1 MLQETDS
8 DDGPTNEN
16 NYKLT
21 NQDKD
26 EIFSQI
32 RDELEIIDEPRQERQ
47 FNCGKIFSEDYQQ
60 QRKNEFYSSY
70 QDYIYMLSAIN
81 EQDETNEDGIEED
94 SDEGRE
100 SHTYEYDQEI
110 NKQEG
115 EGEGDSPSPARR
127 SRDDR
132 NKKVFY
138 SDVNDYLYQVENEDK
153 VLVAETPDKTMSQPD
168 EESKYMNDTHSS
180 QTTSQKHK
188 NMHYENTP
196 EEVKSKARAYYQTDQ
211 IINTKTLN
219 DSNTQQTNG
228 MSTPAV
234 NSSMSFANKNDRARF
249 INQKHDSLQ
258 SSEAKSHVR
267 TEDLQQNESLSV
279 DQVRNNEEQQPYSE
293 TQSSARRPQKIGYSP
308 YTAKGFVNKQPQFSS
323 EESKEE
329 EEQHDLQSE
338 VADYMR
344 ILVEKYEN
352 SSYKPEA
359 EKLILEL
366 NKIRKLQI
374 DSVPQNFINKFEAF
388 LEWCDKVKKTP
399 KIRKPKK
406 EVVQKSSRKSKTRRE
421 GSGIKKQEIHEET
434 KEVDR
439 IEPTRVSNSDFI
451 KVIQE
456 NQHLLKEYEVLV
468 REYEETRVEIK
479 AKTLMRFKSLQSPTK
494 IDINIAVILLYY
506 FYQVDN
512 SILLRSD
519 KRQLEDKSW
528 NYARNYLSN
537 CGKVIRNM
545 KYILPFLEDKRIPES
560 HYIEIKRHI
569 ETLSPAHI
577 EALHQ
582 KNGVTG
588 LIYNYAMAC
597 FNITKFLRSVYN
609 ADSEPKVRKI
619 PYNPPKPKPETRI
632 ISQEDMNT
640 IVASKTKNFKVE
652 LHSNIYNENVA
663 LAFENRKKEADIKST
678 ETRIKEL
685 KRLKNN
691 LQLKEKRDLK
701 QKAELERKMDEE
713 EYRRYQDELRTMTIG
728 LLQQKLAED
737 KAYKLQRNSN
747 QLQEQ
752 RLIRLKEALLDKMN
766 QLDGFKQTLE
776 LSEWKQLQ
784 EKEKAE
790 EKLRVR
796 QEFYEKLQEE
806 KVFKQL
812 LYAAE
817 KQLEQEDRKRK
828 REEALKGKHDKLL
841 REQQELEEELAM
853 LQQMYSS

>member
-1 MLQETDS
+1 
-8 DDGPTNEN
+8 
-16 NYKLT
+16 
-21 NQDKD
+21 
-26 EIFSQI
+26 
-32 RDELEIIDEPRQERQ
+32 
-47 FNCGKIFSEDYQQ
+47 
-60 QRKNEFYSSY
+60 
-70 QDYIYMLSAIN
+70 MLSAIN
-81 EQDETNEDGIEED
+81 EQEENNDDEIEED
-94 SDEGRE
+94 SDEGLE
-100 SHTYEYDQEI
+100 SQTQEYDQET
-110 NKQEG
+110 NKLEG
-115 EGEGDSPSPARR
+115 EGESLTRDRR

-138 SDVNDYLYQVENEDK
+138 SDLNEYLYQEENEDK
-153 VLVAETPDKTMSQPD
+153 VLVAETPDREVNEPD

-180 QTTSQKHK
+180 QSTNKRHK
-188 NMHYENTP
+188 DQHYENTP

-211 IINTKTLN
+211 IINTKTMS
-219 DSNTQQTNG
+219 DSKGRQTNE
-228 MSTPAV
+228 MSSPAAD
-234 NSSMSFANKNDRARF
+234 SSMSFANKNDRVRF
-249 INQKHDSLQ
+249 INQKHDSLPT
-258 SSEAKSHVR
+258 SEAKSR
-267 TEDLQQNESLSV
+267 AITEDLHQNESLSV
-279 DQVRNNEEQQPYSE
+279 DQVKNNEDQQDISE
-293 TQSSARRPQKIGYSP
+293 THSSGEKQQRIGYSP
-308 YTAKGFVNKQPQFSS
+308 YTSKGYVSKQPQLSPES
-323 EESKEE
+323 DQEED
-329 EEQHDLQSE
+329 EQHDLQNE
-338 VADYMR
+338 IAEYMK
-344 ILVEKYEN
+344 ILVEKYE
-352 SSYKPEA
+352 SLPDKSEA

-366 NKIRKLQI
+366 NRISKLNI
-374 DSVPQNFINKFEAF
+374 NHVPQNFVTKFEAF
-388 LEWCDKVKKTP
+388 LIWCEQVKKAP
-399 KIRKPKK
+399 KIKKPKK
-406 EVVQKSSRKSKTRRE
+406 EAPPKSAKRPKTHREASRSKKHDNYE
-421 GSGIKKQEIHEET
+421 EIKDT
-434 KEVDR
+434 DR
-439 IEPTRVSNSDFI
+439 GDPASLGNSDFM

-456 NQHLLKEYEVLV
+456 NPDLLKEYEILV
-468 REYEETRVEIK
+468 REYEETRVEVK
-479 AKTLMRFKSLQSPTK
+479 AKTLMKFKSLTSPTK

-528 NYARNYLSN
+528 NSARNYFSN

-545 KYILPFLEDKRIPES
+545 KFILPFLEDKRVPEP

-569 ETLSPAHI
+569 ETLSPTHI

-588 LIYNYAMAC
+588 LMYNYAMAC
-597 FNITKFLRSVYN
+597 FNITKFLRSIYN
-609 ADSEPKVRKI
+609 VDSEPKIKKI

-632 ISQEDMNT
+632 ISQEDMNA
-640 IVASKTKNFKVE
+640 IVASKPKNFKVE

-701 QKAELERKMDEE
+701 QKAEKERKLDEE
-713 EYRRYQDELRTMTIG
+713 EYRKYQEELRTMTIG

-737 KAYKLQRNSN
+737 KAYKIERNSA

-752 RLIRLKEALLDKMN
+752 RLLKLKDALLTKMN
-766 QLDGFKQTLE
+766 QLDSFKQTLE
-776 LSEWKQLQ
+776 LSEWKKLQ
-784 EKEKAE
+784 EKEKEE

-817 KQLEQEDRKRK
+817 KQLEQEERKRK
-828 REEALKGKHDKLL
+828 REEALKNKHNKLL